1 MAGIFGFMNFNKEG
15 KGVNPEDLE
24 RGPLPTFFG
33 ILGRKFWKLIPI
45 NLIYVIF
52 SLPAL
57 VLSFF
62 GSSYFVHAIFPGLDI
77 SIAEAALGTA
87 KEADE
92 ALVLQVFEM
101 TIIFFLFA
109 MMLTGLALIIVGP
122 VHAGIVYVL
131 RNYSREEHSF
141 IWSDFKEHA
150 LSNLKQ
156 ALVSSLISL
165 VVTVV
170 FVVNLYFYRQTD
182 FVSNSLLRSILITVI
197 VLMYLI
203 WCIMQMYL
211 YPMMVTFRLTLK
223 QMYKNSFFFAIL
235 KLPMNLLILFLS
247 LLLMLIGPAIM
258 MFANLGIAFLV
269 SAFWYLFFAF
279 AINILM
285 VTFYAYR
292 GLNKYML
299 SKIDQESANSDIGN
313 DLTI

>member
-1 MAGIFGFMNFNKEG
+1 MAGFFGFMNYNKEG

-45 NLIYVIF
+45 NLLYVIF

-57 VLSFF
+57 VLAFF
-62 GSSYFVHAIFPGLDI
+62 GSSYLVQAIFPGLDMTLVE
-77 SIAEAALGTA
+77 SAAGAA
-87 KEADE
+87 KDADD

-109 MMLTGLALIIVGP
+109 MMLAGLALIIIGP

-156 ALVSSLISL
+156 SLASSIISL
-165 VVTVV
+165 LVTVV
-170 FVVNLYFYRQTD
+170 FVVNLYFYRQSD
-182 FVSNSLLRSILITVI
+182 FVSNDMIRSILLTVI
-197 VLMYLI
+197 VLMFAI

-211 YPMMVTFRLTLK
+211 YPMMVTFKLTLK

-235 KLPMNLLILFLS
+235 KLPMNILMLFLS
-247 LLLMLIGPAIM
+247 LILMLIGPALLL
-258 MFANLGIAFLV
+258 FTNVGVAFIV
-269 SAFWYLFFAF
+269 AVFWYLLLAF

-285 VTFYAYR
+285 ITFYAYR
-292 GLNKYML
+292 GLDKYML
-299 SKIDQESANSDIGN
+299 SKLNDSDGGDVEN

>member
-1 MAGIFGFMNFNKEG
+1 MAGFFGFMNYNKEG
-15 KGVNPEDLE
+15 KGVNPEDLD

-45 NLIYVIF
+45 NLLYVIF

-57 VLSFF
+57 VLAFF
-62 GSSYFVHAIFPGLDI
+62 GSSYLVQAIFPGLDMTLVE
-77 SIAEAALGTA
+77 SAAGAA
-87 KEADE
+87 KDADD

-109 MMLTGLALIIVGP
+109 MMLAGLALIIIGP

-156 ALVSSLISL
+156 SLASSIISL
-165 VVTVV
+165 LVTVV
-170 FVVNLYFYRQTD
+170 FVVNLYFYRQSD
-182 FVSNSLLRSILITVI
+182 FVSNDMIRSILLTVI
-197 VLMYLI
+197 VLMFAI

-211 YPMMVTFRLTLK
+211 YPMMVTFKLTLK

-235 KLPMNLLILFLS
+235 KLPMNILMLFLS
-247 LLLMLIGPAIM
+247 LILMLIGPALLL
-258 MFANLGIAFLV
+258 FTNVGVAFIV
-269 SAFWYLFFAF
+269 AVFWYLLLAF

-285 VTFYAYR
+285 ITFYAYR
-292 GLNKYML
+292 GLDKYML
-299 SKIDQESANSDIGN
+299 SKLNDSDGGDVEN

>member
-1 MAGIFGFMNFNKEG
+1 MAGFFGFMNYNKEG
-15 KGVNPEDLE
+15 KGVNPEDLD

-45 NLIYVIF
+45 NLLYVLF

-57 VLSFF
+57 VLAFF
-62 GSSYFVHAIFPGLDI
+62 GSSYLVQAIFPGLDMTLVE
-77 SIAEAALGTA
+77 SAAGAA
-87 KEADE
+87 KDADD

-109 MMLTGLALIIVGP
+109 MMLAGLALIIIGP

-156 ALVSSLISL
+156 SLASSIISL
-165 VVTVV
+165 LVTVV
-170 FVVNLYFYRQTD
+170 FVVNLYFYRQSD
-182 FVSNSLLRSILITVI
+182 FVSNDMIRSILLTVI
-197 VLMYLI
+197 VLMFAI

-211 YPMMVTFRLTLK
+211 YPMMVTFKLTLK

-235 KLPMNLLILFLS
+235 KLPMNILMLFLS
-247 LLLMLIGPAIM
+247 LILMLIGPALLL
-258 MFANLGIAFLV
+258 FTNVGVAFIV
-269 SAFWYLFFAF
+269 AVFWYLLLAF

-285 VTFYAYR
+285 ITFYAYR
-292 GLNKYML
+292 GLDKYML
-299 SKIDQESANSDIGN
+299 SKLNESDDEDVEN

>member
-1 MAGIFGFMNFNKEG
+1 MAGFFGFMNYNKEG
-15 KGVNPEDLE
+15 KGVNPEDLD

-45 NLIYVIF
+45 NLLYVIF

-57 VLSFF
+57 VLAFF
-62 GSSYFVHAIFPGLDI
+62 GSSYLVQAIFPGLDMTLVE
-77 SIAEAALGTA
+77 SAAGAA
-87 KEADE
+87 KDADD

-109 MMLTGLALIIVGP
+109 MMLAGLALIIIGP

-156 ALVSSLISL
+156 SLASSIISL
-165 VVTVV
+165 LVTVV
-170 FVVNLYFYRQTD
+170 FVVNLYFYRQSD
-182 FVSNSLLRSILITVI
+182 FVSNDMIRSILLTVI
-197 VLMYLI
+197 VLMFAI

-211 YPMMVTFRLTLK
+211 YPMMVTFKLTLK

-235 KLPMNLLILFLS
+235 KLPMNILILFLS
-247 LLLMLIGPAIM
+247 LILMLIGPALLL
-258 MFANLGIAFLV
+258 FTNVGVAFIV
-269 SAFWYLFFAF
+269 AVFWYLLLAF

-285 VTFYAYR
+285 ITFYAYR
-292 GLNKYML
+292 GLDKYML
-299 SKIDQESANSDIGN
+299 SKLNESDGGDVEN

>member
-1 MAGIFGFMNFNKEG
+1 MAGFFGFINYNKEG
-15 KGVNPEDLE
+15 KGVNPEDLD

-45 NLIYVIF
+45 NLLYVIF

-57 VLSFF
+57 VLAFF
-62 GSSYFVHAIFPGLDI
+62 GSSYLVQAIFPGLDMTLVE
-77 SIAEAALGTA
+77 SAAGAA
-87 KEADE
+87 KDADD

-109 MMLTGLALIIVGP
+109 MMLAGLALIIIGP

-156 ALVSSLISL
+156 SLASSIISL
-165 VVTVV
+165 LVTVV
-170 FVVNLYFYRQTD
+170 FVVNLYFYRQSD
-182 FVSNSLLRSILITVI
+182 FVSNDMIRSILLTVI
-197 VLMYLI
+197 VLMFAI

-211 YPMMVTFRLTLK
+211 YPMMVTFKLTLK

-235 KLPMNLLILFLS
+235 KLPMNILMLFLS
-247 LLLMLIGPAIM
+247 LILMLIGPALLL
-258 MFANLGIAFLV
+258 FTNVGVAFIV
-269 SAFWYLFFAF
+269 AVFWYLLLAF

-285 VTFYAYR
+285 ITFYAYR
-292 GLNKYML
+292 GLDKYML
-299 SKIDQESANSDIGN
+299 SKLNESDGGDVEN

>member
-1 MAGIFGFMNFNKEG
+1 MAGFFGFMNYNKEG
-15 KGVNPEDLE
+15 KGVNPEDLD

-45 NLIYVIF
+45 NLLYVIF

-57 VLSFF
+57 VLAFF
-62 GSSYFVHAIFPGLDI
+62 GSSYLVQAIFPGLDMTLVE
-77 SIAEAALGTA
+77 SAAGAA
-87 KEADE
+87 KDADD

-109 MMLTGLALIIVGP
+109 MMLAGLALIIIGP

-156 ALVSSLISL
+156 SLASSIISL
-165 VVTVV
+165 LVTVV
-170 FVVNLYFYRQTD
+170 FVVNLYFYRQSD
-182 FVSNSLLRSILITVI
+182 FVSNDMIRSILLTVI
-197 VLMYLI
+197 VLMFAI

-211 YPMMVTFRLTLK
+211 YPMMVTFKLTLK

-235 KLPMNLLILFLS
+235 KLPMNILMLFLS
-247 LLLMLIGPAIM
+247 LILMLIGPALLL
-258 MFANLGIAFLV
+258 FTNVGVAFIV
-269 SAFWYLFFAF
+269 AVFWYLLLAF

-285 VTFYAYR
+285 ITFYAYR
-292 GLNKYML
+292 GLDKYML
-299 SKIDQESANSDIGN
+299 SKLNESDGGDVEN

>member
-1 MAGIFGFMNFNKEG
+1 MAGFFGFINYNKEG

-45 NLIYVIF
+45 NLLYVIF

-57 VLSFF
+57 VLAFF
-62 GSSYFVHAIFPGLDI
+62 GSSYLVQAIFPGLDMTLVE
-77 SIAEAALGTA
+77 SAAGAA
-87 KEADE
+87 KDADD

-109 MMLTGLALIIVGP
+109 MMLAGLALIIIGP
-122 VHAGIVYVL
+122 IHAGIVYVL

-156 ALVSSLISL
+156 SLASSIISL
-165 VVTVV
+165 LVTVV
-170 FVVNLYFYRQTD
+170 FVVNLYFYRQSD
-182 FVSNSLLRSILITVI
+182 FVSNDMIRSILLTVI
-197 VLMYLI
+197 VLMFAI

-211 YPMMVTFRLTLK
+211 YPMMVTFKLTLK

-235 KLPMNLLILFLS
+235 KLPMNILMLFLS
-247 LLLMLIGPAIM
+247 LILMLIGPALLL
-258 MFANLGIAFLV
+258 FTNVGVAFIV
-269 SAFWYLFFAF
+269 AVFWYLLLAF

-285 VTFYAYR
+285 ITFYAYR
-292 GLNKYML
+292 GLDKYML
-299 SKIDQESANSDIGN
+299 SKLNESDGGDVEN